1 MIGVVVIGR
10 NEGERLRRCLES
22 VRHGA
27 ARVVY
32 VDSGSTDGS
41 VEMAKG
47 LGLDVVDLDMTQSF
61 TAARARNEGTR
72 RLQQLDPNLQFVQY
86 VDGDCEIVDGY
97 LALAAEALG
106 ASPELAAVAGRLRE
120 RCPENSIYNRLCDME
135 WNTSVG
141 EVGAVGGVSMFRI
154 SDFEAVEG
162 FDPTLIAGEEPE
174 LCVRLRLID
183 RKIRRIDAE
192 MGWHDAA
199 MTRFGQ
205 WWRRATRGGHA
216 ALEGAAMHG
225 FGPTRH
231 KIADVRR
238 TLIWGAVL
246 PVAAIVML
254 SVAVFAWPWAA
265 LGVLAIAGLYGLWA
279 IRMVRRYR
287 ISGVDSRTALIATW
301 FAFLGRFA
309 SLVGFSRYLWY
320 RMTRRRPKLI
330 EYKDP
335 TVDESCGDSDSDG
348 SHAADAMRR

>member
-1 MIGVVVIGR
+1 MGHTNDTIMIGVVVIGR

-41 VEMAKG
+41 VEMAQE
-47 LGLDVVDLDMTQSF
+47 LGVDVVDLDMTQPF
-61 TAARARNEGTR
+61 TAARARNEGTC
-72 RLQQLDPNLQFVQY
+72 RLQEMDQDLKFVQY
-86 VDGDCEIVDGY
+86 VDGDCEIAEGY
-97 LALAAEALG
+97 LVAAAEALRT
-106 ASPELAAVAGRLRE
+106 SPELAAVAGRLRE
-120 RCPENSIYNRLCDME
+120 RFPENSIYNRLCDME
-135 WNTSVG
+135 WNTPVG

-154 SDFEAVEG
+154 SDVASVGG

-174 LCVRLRLID
+174 LCVRLRLKD
-183 RKIRRIDAE
+183 RKIRRIDVE

-246 PVAAIVML
+246 PIASAVLL
-254 SVAVFAWPWAA
+254 SVAVFVWPWAG
-265 LGVLAIAGLYGLWA
+265 LGVLVIAVLYGLWA
-279 IRMVRRYR
+279 IRMFRRYR
-287 ISGVDSRTALIATW
+287 IIGVDSRTALIATW

-309 SLVGFSRYLWY
+309 SLVGFARYLWY
-320 RMTRRRPKLI
+320 RATRRGPKLI
-330 EYKDP
+330 EYKGP
-335 TVDESCGDSDSDG
+335 AMGQPGDG
-348 SHAADAMRR
+348 